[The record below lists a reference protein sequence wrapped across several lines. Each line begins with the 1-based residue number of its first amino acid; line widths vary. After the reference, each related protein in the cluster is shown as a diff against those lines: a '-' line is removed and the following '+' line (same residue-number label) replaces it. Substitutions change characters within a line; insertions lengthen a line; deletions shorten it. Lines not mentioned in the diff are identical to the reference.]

1 MILGYKA
8 AYRPGSVA
16 KPWFPA
22 MERFLPILLEGA
34 LVSAEVTAG
43 ALVVATLL
51 GLILAL
57 FSLSPNRILYGFA
70 RGWIEVVRGTPAL
83 TQLFVLYFGLADYG
97 LQLPPL
103 VAAIIGLGI
112 NGSAYLAEIFRS
124 GIQAVGHGQT
134 EAALSLGLTPYWT
147 ARDVVLPQAA
157 RMMVPPF
164 VNYGVQLLKDTSLV
178 SSIAAPE
185 IMFRARNLVM
195 ETYDTM
201 TIYLLVAAIYLAI
214 SIPLS
219 QFASYLQSK
228 TARAR

>member
-1 MILGYKA
+1 
-8 AYRPGSVA
+8 
-16 KPWFPA
+16 

-34 LVSAEVTAG
+34 MVSAEVTAG
-43 ALVVATLL
+43 ALVVASGL
-51 GLILAL
+51 GLVLAL
-57 FSLSPNRILYGFA
+57 ASLASNRVLYGIA
-70 RGWIEVVRGTPAL
+70 RSWIELIRGTPAL

-103 VAAIIGLGI
+103 TAAIVGLGI
-112 NGSAYLAEIFRS
+112 NGSAYLAEIFRA
-124 GIQAVGHGQT
+124 GIQAVGHGQR
-134 EAALSLGLTPYWT
+134 EAALSLGLTPFWT

-195 ETYDTM
+195 ETYDSM
-201 TIYLLVAAIYLAI
+201 TIYLMVAAIYLAI

-219 QFASYLQSK
+219 QLASHLQ
-228 TARAR
+228 ARTVRPR

>member
-1 MILGYKA
+1 
-8 AYRPGSVA
+8 
-16 KPWFPA
+16 

-34 LVSAEVTAG
+34 VVSAEVTAG
-43 ALVVATLL
+43 ALVVATIL
-51 GLILAL
+51 GLVLAMM
-57 FSLSPNRILYGFA
+57 SVAPNRLVYGLA
-70 RGWIEVVRGTPAL
+70 RSWIELVRGTPAL
-83 TQLFVLYFGLADYG
+83 TQLFILYFGLADYG

-103 VAAIIGLGI
+103 LAAIIGLGI

-124 GIQAVGHGQT
+124 GIQAVGQGQT
-134 EAALSLGLTPYWT
+134 EAALSLGMTPFWT

-195 ETYDTM
+195 ETYDSM
-201 TIYLLVAAIYLAI
+201 TIYLMVAAIYLAI

-219 QFASYLQSK
+219 QIASYLQAK
-228 TARAR
+228 TAGAR

>member
-1 MILGYKA
+1 
-8 AYRPGSVA
+8 
-16 KPWFPA
+16 
-22 MERFLPILLEGA
+22 MERFLPYLLEGA

-43 ALVVATLL
+43 ALVVATVL
-51 GLILAL
+51 GLMLAM
-57 FSLSPNRILYGFA
+57 FSLAPNRILYGFA
-70 RGWIEVVRGTPAL
+70 RAWIELIRGTPAL

-103 VAAIIGLGI
+103 MAAIVGLGI

-124 GIQAVGHGQT
+124 GIQSVGHGQT

-195 ETYDTM
+195 ETYDSM

-219 QFASYLQSK
+219 QLASYLQ
-228 TARAR
+228 TRTGRAAR

>member
-1 MILGYKA
+1 
-8 AYRPGSVA
+8 
-16 KPWFPA
+16 

-43 ALVVATLL
+43 ALVVATCL
-51 GLILAL
+51 GLLLAL
-57 FSLSPNRILYGFA
+57 ASLAHNRLLYGLA
-70 RGWIEVVRGTPAL
+70 RSWIELIRGTPAL

-103 VAAIIGLGI
+103 TAAIVGLGI

-124 GIQAVGHGQT
+124 GIQAVGHGQR
-134 EAALSLGLTPYWT
+134 EAALSLGLTPFWT
-147 ARDVVLPQAA
+147 GRDVVLPQAA

-195 ETYDTM
+195 ETYDSM
-201 TIYLLVAAIYLAI
+201 TIYLLVAAIYLTI

-219 QFASYLQSK
+219 QLASYLQAR

>member
-1 MILGYKA
+1 
-8 AYRPGSVA
+8 
-16 KPWFPA
+16 

-51 GLILAL
+51 GLMLAL
-57 FSLSPNRILYGFA
+57 LSLAPNRILYAFA

-103 VAAIIGLGI
+103 VAAIVGLGI

-195 ETYDTM
+195 ETYDSM

-219 QFASYLQSK
+219 QLASYLQAK
-228 TARAR
+228 TAGAR

>member
-1 MILGYKA
+1 
-8 AYRPGSVA
+8 
-16 KPWFPA
+16 

>member
-1 MILGYKA
+1 
-8 AYRPGSVA
+8 
-16 KPWFPA
+16 

-34 LVSAEVTAG
+34 VVSAEVTAG
-43 ALVVATLL
+43 ALIVATVL
-51 GLILAL
+51 GLMFAL
-57 FSLSPNRILYGFA
+57 FSLAPNRVLYCLA
-70 RGWIEVVRGTPAL
+70 RGWIELVRGTPAL

-103 VAAIIGLGI
+103 AAAIIGLGI

-134 EAALSLGLTPYWT
+134 EAALSLGLTPFWA

-195 ETYDTM
+195 ETYDSM

-219 QFASYLQSK
+219 QLASYLQTK
-228 TARAR
+228 TARAS

>member
-1 MILGYKA
+1 
-8 AYRPGSVA
+8 
-16 KPWFPA
+16 

-43 ALVVATLL
+43 ALVVASVL
-51 GLILAL
+51 GLLLAL
-57 FSLSPNRILYGFA
+57 ASLARSRLLYGFA
-70 RGWIEVVRGTPAL
+70 RSWIELIRGTPAL

-103 VAAIIGLGI
+103 AAAIVGLGI
-112 NGSAYLAEIFRS
+112 NGSAYLAEIFRA
-124 GIQAVGHGQT
+124 GIQAVGHGQR
-134 EAALSLGLTPYWT
+134 EAALSLGLTPFWA

-195 ETYDTM
+195 ETYDSM
-201 TIYLLVAAIYLAI
+201 TIYLLVAAIYLVI

-219 QFASYLQSK
+219 QLASFLQAR
-228 TARAR
+228 TVRAR